1 MLHTSKSGDTKSDF
15 YAWLGMLGPP
25 TVWLINFEV
34 IYAGVLPACNM
45 HSKAML
51 LLSCLVCLLLI
62 GGCGFLA
69 MGEVGSGDAHKT
81 RRFMGRV
88 GLMSAALF
96 VLVTIAQTI
105 AVLLLDACSM

>member
-1 MLHTSKSGDTKSDF
+1 MFHITKSGDTKSDF

-25 TVWLINFEV
+25 AVWIINFEV
-34 IYAGVLPACNM
+34 IYAGVLPTCASHN
-45 HSKAML
+45 KTML
-51 LLSCLVCLLLI
+51 FISCVVCLLLI

-69 MGEVGSGDAHKT
+69 MREVGSGDAHKT

-96 VLVTIAQTI
+96 VLATLAQTI
-105 AVLLLDACSM
+105 AIFLLDACST